1 MAAPMIFFF
10 LPFYLFNV
18 MIIEMYIL
26 RHLKQ
31 GEKLIKNLQCIHICA
46 KEFNMI
52 KRVMVA
58 LWNWLFK

>member
-1 MAAPMIFFF
+1 MAAPMISFF

-31 GEKLIKNLQCIHICA
+31 GEKTY
-46 KEFNMI
+46 
-52 KRVMVA
+52 
-58 LWNWLFK
+58 